1 MLIGVGGVGVGD
13 GGRGGSGND
22 GSDCQSIS
30 QSVRPPVRGYLSVS
44 LTLSYRFGSD
54 TPFRVFCSTTLRRTS
69 LQLSAAVTTDVMA
82 AKATVQGNLQRDR
95 GLRAV
100 LETVG
105 GLCVLV
111 KLSPRLAWIFG
122 LVIPVAAWGLVS
134 GDGCLR

>member
-1 MLIGVGGVGVGD
+1 MAMVAVVVVVMMVLIV
-13 GGRGGSGND
+13 N
-22 GSDCQSIS
+22 
-30 QSVRPPVRGYLSVS
+30 LSVSLSARPSVGICLS

>member
-1 MLIGVGGVGVGD
+1 
-13 GGRGGSGND
+13 
-22 GSDCQSIS
+22 
-30 QSVRPPVRGYLSVS
+30 
-44 LTLSYRFGSD
+44 
-54 TPFRVFCSTTLRRTS
+54 
-69 LQLSAAVTTDVMA
+69 MA

-100 LETVG
+100 LETLG

-134 GDGCLR
+134 EIGCLR